1 MQVNAHLHKKQYERF
16 FDTVQDWMYGMYD
29 AFPPYRRSYFENNAI
44 RCLLYMPII
53 KSKDVAYSLTISVI
67 NNPTLEDLEADN
79 YYLYDSTTGAT
90 VKITKTLN
98 KVYPAWSWTI
108 PIYNLPL
115 PHKEEVTMDF
125 PASNDHFILH
135 KLFLITNPYPEPDPE
150 KDIIFYDRVGGDTL
164 YTVVNLVE
172 D

>member
-1 MQVNAHLHKKQYERF
+1 MWY
-16 FDTVQDWMYGMYD
+16 
-29 AFPPYRRSYFENNAI
+29 
-44 RCLLYMPII
+44 PII
-53 KSKDVAYSLTISVI
+53 RDKEEPYSIDFKII
-67 NNPTLEDLEADN
+67 NNGTLDDLEADD

-115 PHKEEVTMDF
+115 PHKEGVTMDF

>member
-1 MQVNAHLHKKQYERF
+1 
-16 FDTVQDWMYGMYD
+16 MYNTI
-29 AFPPYRRSYFENNAI
+29 PPYRRSYFENNAI
-44 RCLLYMPII
+44 RCMERYPII
-53 KSKDVAYSLTISVI
+53 RDKGEPYSIDFKII
-67 NNPTLEDLEADN
+67 NNPTLDDLEADN
-79 YYLYDSTTGAT
+79 YYLYISTTGAT
-90 VKITKTLN
+90 VKMTKTLN

-108 PIYNLPL
+108 PISNLPP

-172 D
+172 E